1 MTALISD
8 VVYVVSATKNGQ
20 SEFWAAA
27 TPRDSAA
34 AQVQGSLP
42 PGWEAKL
49 TGWRLGPE
57 RIAELQM
64 ARNTVRRIT

>member
-1 MTALISD
+1 MTIIAD
-8 VVYVVSATKNGQ
+8 VVYVVSATRNGQ

-27 TPRDSAA
+27 TPGDTAA
-34 AQVQGSLP
+34 AQVLGSLP

-49 TGWRLGPE
+49 TGWRLRVE

-64 ARNTVRRIT
+64 APNTVRRIT

>member
-1 MTALISD
+1 MLIAD

-27 TPRDSAA
+27 APRDTAA
-34 AQVQGSLP
+34 TQVQESLP

-49 TGWRLGPE
+49 RGWR
-57 RIAELQM
+57 AKLQM
-64 ARNTVRRIT
+64 APNTVRRII